1 MMSVQTP
8 PLSRSGSS
16 PSNVG
21 LANRSGTSA
30 TPPTSLSLRSSYNQ
44 LLGRDVIKESMESG
58 SSATLPKSRQ
68 RYAMTSVRSA
78 MGISDNLAMSSKNQP
93 ATRGRGLP
101 TKSSSSSALYSSSS
115 SSSLF
120 NTTNPKLA
128 KNGANMQRRAE
139 SQQQELSRANTE
151 GKIHTDLINNP
162 SSDWLELG
170 KDNSQLPPFRRRTKS
185 FFEHPGKGW
194 DLDLSLGNKEDEEE
208 EKKQQP
214 SPEKEQASPAKERES
229 QKEEKPISKQT
240 CQEEKEEVQP
250 VAEEEEDEKEEEE
263 KEEEDVDP
271 THKLRQPLLP
281 VVLEAPLSPT
291 SSSSTN
297 SPEWVPDNH
306 NRLQNPPPAQIR
318 EELCAQVQP
327 SPRSP
332 AKPPRSSQPRV
343 IKVELHPNNE
353 NQFLQQFPPSSPKL
367 ARTAERYT
375 PTRNRAPP
383 TVPDA
388 GHDTGLPRVG
398 LRMDLTP
405 ETPSEEEDSSWTTLS
420 QETPSPQ
427 TPRETGLT
435 SDVWGEGNLPPG
447 WREISDSSEIY
458 FWHIPTGTTQYHRP
472 VASGDEHTSPSK
484 GPDTEHDTQQGARD
498 SLNPP
503 NERPSSLISDSSVE
517 PVPSPSGSSP
527 SPSPSSSTVLDDVT
541 FSFADL
547 NTSTGTATEP
557 KDYPVYPDP
566 SLKAF
571 EGATLRYA
579 SLKLSASAQLETVD
593 LNNSSSHPEAMSFPV
608 RSLGW
613 VEMAEQDLCEGRSS
627 LAVHH
632 CIRQLSYCRRDI
644 RDSAGVWGEGKGM
657 LLVLQDRML
666 TLVDPDDGSLL
677 HSQPISSIRVWGVGR
692 DHDRDFAY
700 VARDK
705 NTRVLKCHVFRCDTP
720 AAAIATSLHEIC
732 SKIMAERKSAKAAAG
747 SSSQNGSDV
756 PLQEFPMPKTELVQK
771 FHVLYLGMTSVSRP
785 IGMDIING
793 AIESLVSSTGKED
806 WTPVTLSIADTTLAV
821 IKEKEEEEEVL
832 VECRVR
838 FLSFMGV
845 GRDVHSFAFVMDT
858 GSQHFHCHAFWCDPN
873 AGNVSEAVQAACV
886 LRYQKCLVARPP
898 SQRAGSSSSPSA
910 DTVTRRVTTSV
921 KRGVQS
927 LIDTLKTKKQPSE
940 LPQQ

>member
-8 PLSRSGSS
+8 PLSRSGST
-16 PSNVG
+16 PSTGG
-21 LANRSGTSA
+21 LANRSGPSA

-44 LLGRDVIKESMESG
+44 LLGRDVIKESMETG

-68 RYAMTSVRSA
+68 RYAMTSVRSV
-78 MGISDNLAMSSKNQP
+78 MGISDNLALSSKNQP
-93 ATRGRGLP
+93 VTRGRGLP

-139 SQQQELSRANTE
+139 SQQLELSRANTLD
-151 GKIHTDLINNP
+151 KIHNDLINNP
-162 SSDWLELG
+162 SSDWVVFG

-185 FFEHPGKGW
+185 FLEYHGKGW
-194 DLDLSLGNKEDEEE
+194 NLDSSWENKEEKE

-214 SPEKEQASPAKERES
+214 SSEKEQVSPAKERDS
-229 QKEEKPISKQT
+229 QKEEKHSSMQT
-240 CQEEKEEVQP
+240 CQEEKEDVKPMVE
-250 VAEEEEDEKEEEE
+250 EDEEEDE
-263 KEEEDVDP
+263 P
-271 THKLRQPLLP
+271 TPTPRQPLLP
-281 VVLEAPLSPT
+281 VVVEAPLSST

-297 SPEWVPDNH
+297 SPEWVQDNQSHLH
-306 NRLQNPPPAQIR
+306 NQTPAKVR
-318 EELCAQVQP
+318 EELCAQVQAT
-327 SPRSP
+327 PRSP

-353 NQFLQQFPPSSPKL
+353 NQFLQQYPPSSPKL
-367 ARTAERYT
+367 IRAAERNT
-375 PTRNRAPP
+375 PSRNRAPP
-383 TVPDA
+383 SLPDPES
-388 GHDTGLPRVG
+388 GTGIPKVG

-405 ETPSEEEDSSWTTLS
+405 DTPSEDEDSSWTTLS

-427 TPRETGLT
+427 TPLETDLW
-435 SDVWGEGNLPPG
+435 VEGDLPPG
-447 WREISDSSEIY
+447 WREISDSSKVY
-458 FWHIPTGTTQYHRP
+458 FWHVPTGTTQYDRP
-472 VASGDEHTSPSK
+472 VASNKQNTSSSNEP
-484 GPDTEHDTQQGARD
+484 GTEHDPHKDAQE
-498 SLNPP
+498 SLKLP

-527 SPSPSSSTVLDDVT
+527 SSASSTPSKVASSPGLI
-541 FSFADL
+541 L
-547 NTSTGTATEP
+547 NSTTCIASEL

-579 SLKLSASAQLETVD
+579 SLKLNPSAQLETVD
-593 LNNSSSHPEAMSFPV
+593 LNSTFSDPEAMSFPV

-627 LAVHH
+627 VAVHH

-666 TLVDPDDGSLL
+666 TLVDPDDRSLL

-692 DHDRDFAY
+692 DHDRERDFAY

-785 IGMDIING
+785 IDSPLPSPGMDIING
-793 AIESLVSSTGKED
+793 AIENLLSSTGKED
-806 WTPVTLSIADTTLAV
+806 WTPVILSIADTTVAV

-845 GRDVHSFAFVMDT
+845 GRDVHTFAFIMDT
-858 GSQHFHCHAFWCDPN
+858 GNQHFQCHVFWCDPN
-873 AGNVSEAVQAACV
+873 AGSVSEAVQAACV

-898 SQRAGSSSSPSA
+898 AQRAGSSSSPSA
-910 DTVTRRVTTSV
+910 DSVTRRVTTSV
-921 KRGVQS
+921 KRSVQS
-927 LIDTLKTKKQPSE
+927 LIDTLKTKKQSSE

>member
-16 PSNVG
+16 PSTGG
-21 LANRSGTSA
+21 LANRSGASA

-44 LLGRDVIKESMESG
+44 LLGRDVIKESMETG

-68 RYAMTSVRSA
+68 RYAMTTVRSA
-78 MGISDNLAMSSKNQP
+78 MGISDNLALSSKNQST
-93 ATRGRGLP
+93 ARAKGLP
-101 TKSSSSSALYSSSS
+101 KKSSSSSALYSSTS

-139 SQQQELSRANTE
+139 SQQLELSRANTVD
-151 GKIHTDLINNP
+151 KIHYELINNP
-162 SSDWLELG
+162 GSDWLELG

-185 FFEHPGKGW
+185 FLEYHGKGW
-194 DLDLSLGNKEDEEE
+194 DLDSSCGNKEKKED
-208 EKKQQP
+208 KKQQP
-214 SPEKEQASPAKERES
+214 SSEKEQASPAKETES
-229 QKEEKPISKQT
+229 QKEEKHNSLQNS
-240 CQEEKEEVQP
+240 QEEKDDVKPMAEVDE
-250 VAEEEEDEKEEEE
+250 AED
-263 KEEEDVDP
+263 DP
-271 THKLRQPLLP
+271 TPTPRQPLLP
-281 VVLEAPLSPT
+281 VVVEAPLSST
-291 SSSSTN
+291 SSSSNN

-306 NRLQNPPPAQIR
+306 NHAQNQVPAKVR
-318 EELCAQVQP
+318 EELCAPVQVC
-327 SPRSP
+327 PRSP
-332 AKPPRSSQPRV
+332 AKPPRSAQPRV

-353 NQFLQQFPPSSPKL
+353 NQFLQQYPPSSPKQT
-367 ARTAERYT
+367 RPTERNT
-375 PTRNRAPP
+375 PTRTRESRPP
-383 TVPDA
+383 PDPEPEN
-388 GHDTGLPRVG
+388 GLPKVG

-405 ETPSEEEDSSWTTLS
+405 DTPSEDEDSSWTTLS
-420 QETPSPQ
+420 QESPSPQ
-427 TPRETGLT
+427 TPQETA
-435 SDVWGEGNLPPG
+435 DVWAEGDLPPG
-447 WREISDSSEIY
+447 WREISDSSEVY
-458 FWHIPTGTTQYHRP
+458 FWHVPTGTTQYDRP
-472 VASGDEHTSPSK
+472 VASSNQHSPPSNEADAERDPLK
-484 GPDTEHDTQQGARD
+484 DTQET
-498 SLNPP
+498 LKLP

-517 PVPSPSGSSP
+517 PVPSPSGSSH
-527 SPSPSSSTVLDDVT
+527 STPSSSSTPSKVMTSSEQSLNAAT
-541 FSFADL
+541 CTADEL
-547 NTSTGTATEP
+547 

-579 SLKLSASAQLETVD
+579 SLKLNPPTQLETVD
-593 LNNSSSHPEAMSFPV
+593 LNSTFSDPELMSFPV

-613 VEMAEQDLCEGRSS
+613 VEMSEQDLCEGRSS
-627 LAVHH
+627 VAVHQ

-657 LLVLQDRML
+657 LLELQDRML
-666 TLVDPDDGSLL
+666 TLVDPDDRSLL

-732 SKIMAERKSAKAAAG
+732 SKIMAERKSAKSAAG

-793 AIESLVSSTGKED
+793 AIENLVSSTGKED
-806 WTPVTLSIADTTLAV
+806 WTPVILSIADTTVAV
-821 IKEKEEEEEVL
+821 IKEKEEDEEVL

-845 GRDVHSFAFVMDT
+845 GRDVHTFAFIMDT
-858 GSQHFHCHAFWCDPN
+858 GSQHFQCHVFWCDPN
-873 AGNVSEAVQAACV
+873 AGCVSEAVQAACV

-898 SQRAGSSSSPSA
+898 SQRASSSSSPSP
-910 DTVTRRVTTSV
+910 DSVTRRVTTSV
-921 KRGVQS
+921 KRSVQS
-927 LIDTLKTKKQPSE
+927 LIDTLKPKKQPSE

>member
-21 LANRSGTSA
+21 LANRSAPSA

-44 LLGRDVIKESMESG
+44 LLGRDIIKESMETG

-78 MGISDNLAMSSKNQP
+78 MGISDNLALSSKNQP
-93 ATRGRGLP
+93 VTRGRGLP

-139 SQQQELSRANTE
+139 SQQLELSRANTE
-151 GKIHTDLINNP
+151 GKVHNDVINNP
-162 SSDWLELG
+162 SSDWLESG

-185 FFEHPGKGW
+185 FLEYHEKGW
-194 DLDLSLGNKEDEEE
+194 DPDLSWGNKEDKE

-214 SPEKEQASPAKERES
+214 SPEKEQASPVKERES
-229 QKEEKPISKQT
+229 QKEEKPSSKQS
-240 CQEEKEEVQP
+240 CQEEKEEVEP
-250 VAEEEEDEKEEEE
+250 VVEEEEEED
-263 KEEEDVDP
+263 DP
-271 THKLRQPLLP
+271 TPTPRQPLLP
-281 VVLEAPLSPT
+281 VVVEAPLSCS

-297 SPEWVPDNH
+297 SPEWVPDN
-306 NRLQNPPPAQIR
+306 QNQAPAQVR
-318 EELCAQVQP
+318 EELCAPVQAN
-327 SPRSP
+327 PRSP

-353 NQFLQQFPPSSPKL
+353 NQFLQQYPPSSPKQ
-367 ARTAERYT
+367 ARAAERNT
-375 PTRNRAPP
+375 PTRSRAPP
-383 TVPDA
+383 ALPDPEPE
-388 GHDTGLPRVG
+388 TGLPKVG

-405 ETPSEEEDSSWTTLS
+405 DTPSEDEDSSWTTLS

-427 TPRETGLT
+427 TPRET
-435 SDVWGEGNLPPG
+435 DVWGDGDLPPG
-447 WREISDSSEIY
+447 WREISDSSEVY
-458 FWHIPTGTTQYHRP
+458 FWHVPTGTTQYHRP
-472 VASGDEHTSPSK
+472 VASGNQHTSPDIE
-484 GPDTEHDTQQGARD
+484 PDTENDPQQESQG
-498 SLNPP
+498 SLKPP

-527 SPSPSSSTVLDDVT
+527 SSSSTPSNDVT
-541 FSFADL
+541 SSGPNL
-547 NTSTGTATEP
+547 NISTCVANEL

-579 SLKLSASAQLETVD
+579 SLKLNPPAQLETVD
-593 LNNSSSHPEAMSFPV
+593 LNNTFSDPEAMSFPV

-627 LAVHH
+627 VAVHH

-666 TLVDPDDGSLL
+666 TLVDPDDRSLL

-692 DHDRDFAY
+692 DHDRERDFAY

-747 SSSQNGSDV
+747 SSSQTGSDV

-771 FHVLYLGMTSVSRP
+771 FHVLYLGMTSVTRP

-793 AIESLVSSTGKED
+793 AIDSLVSSTGKED
-806 WTPVTLSIADTTLAV
+806 WTPVILSIADTTLAV
-821 IKEKEEEEEVL
+821 IKEKEEEEEAL

-845 GRDVHSFAFVMDT
+845 GRDVHTFAFIMDT
-858 GSQHFHCHAFWCDPN
+858 GSQHFQCHVFWCDPN
-873 AGNVSEAVQAACV
+873 AGSVSEAVQAACV

-898 SQRAGSSSSPSA
+898 SQRAGSSSSPSP
-910 DTVTRRVTTSV
+910 DSVTRRVTTSV

>member
-21 LANRSGTSA
+21 MANRSGQSA

-44 LLGRDVIKESMESG
+44 LLGRDVIKESMETG

-68 RYAMTSVRSA
+68 RYTMTSVRSV
-78 MGISDNLAMSSKNQP
+78 MGISDNLSKNQP
-93 ATRGRGLP
+93 VTRGRGLP

-120 NTTNPKLA
+120 NNTNPKLA

-139 SQQQELSRANTE
+139 SQQLELSRATTE
-151 GKIHTDLINNP
+151 GKIHNDVINNP
-162 SSDWLELG
+162 SSDWL
-170 KDNSQLPPFRRRTKS
+170 DNSQLPPFRRRTKS
-185 FFEHPGKGW
+185 FLGYHEKGW
-194 DLDLSLGNKEDEEE
+194 DLDLSWGKKEEKE

-214 SPEKEQASPAKERES
+214 SPEKEQASPDKDKES
-229 QKEEKPISKQT
+229 QKEEKPSIKQT
-240 CQEEKEEVQP
+240 CEDVREEKEEVEP
-250 VAEEEEDEKEEEE
+250 VVEEEEEED
-263 KEEEDVDP
+263 DP
-271 THKLRQPLLP
+271 TPIPRQPLLP
-281 VVLEAPLSPT
+281 VVMEAPLSSTST
-291 SSSSTN
+291 SSSSSN
-297 SPEWVPDNH
+297 SPEWVLDN
-306 NRLQNPPPAQIR
+306 QNQAPVQIK
-318 EELCAQVQP
+318 EELCVPVQA

-332 AKPPRSSQPRV
+332 AKPPRSTQPRV

-353 NQFLQQFPPSSPKL
+353 NQFLQQFPPSSPKQ
-367 ARTAERYT
+367 ARAAERST
-375 PTRNRAPP
+375 PTRNKAPP
-383 TVPDA
+383 ALPDPESE
-388 GHDTGLPRVG
+388 TGLPKVG

-405 ETPSEEEDSSWTTLS
+405 DTPSEDEDSSWTTLS
-420 QETPSPQ
+420 QESPSPQ
-427 TPRETGLT
+427 TPKEA
-435 SDVWGEGNLPPG
+435 DVWSEGDLPPG
-447 WREISDSSEIY
+447 WREISDSSEVY
-458 FWHIPTGTTQYHRP
+458 FWHVPTGTTQYHRP
-472 VASGDEHTSPSK
+472 VAAGNQQTSPSAE
-484 GPDTEHDTQQGARD
+484 PDTEQDPHQYTEDC
-498 SLNPP
+498 LKPP

-517 PVPSPSGSSP
+517 PVPSPTGSS
-527 SPSPSSSTVLDDVT
+527 STPSPSSSSTPSNDVT
-541 FSFADL
+541 SSGPNLNITTCTANDL
-547 NTSTGTATEP
+547 

-579 SLKLSASAQLETVD
+579 SLKLNPSAQLETVD
-593 LNNSSSHPEAMSFPV
+593 LNNTVSDSEEMSFPV

-627 LAVHH
+627 VAVHH

-666 TLVDPDDGSLL
+666 TLVDPDDRSLL

-747 SSSQNGSDV
+747 SSSQTGSDV
-756 PLQEFPMPKTELVQK
+756 PLQEFPLPKTELVQK

-785 IGMDIING
+785 IGMDVING
-793 AIESLVSSTGKED
+793 AIDNLVTSTGKED
-806 WTPVTLSIADTTLAV
+806 WTPVILSIADTTLAV
-821 IKEKEEEEEVL
+821 IKEKEEEEEVF

-845 GRDVHSFAFVMDT
+845 GRDVHTFAFIMDT
-858 GSQHFHCHAFWCDPN
+858 GSQHFQCHIFWCDPN
-873 AGNVSEAVQAACV
+873 AGSVSEAVQAACV

-898 SQRAGSSSSPSA
+898 SQRAGSSTSPSSE
-910 DTVTRRVTTSV
+910 TVTRRVTTSV

-927 LIDTLKTKKQPSE
+927 LIDTLKPKKQPPE

>member
-21 LANRSGTSA
+21 LANRSAPSS

-44 LLGRDVIKESMESG
+44 LLGRDIIKESMETG

-78 MGISDNLAMSSKNQP
+78 MGISDNLALSSKNQP
-93 ATRGRGLP
+93 VTRGRGLP

-139 SQQQELSRANTE
+139 SQQLELSRANTE
-151 GKIHTDLINNP
+151 GKVHNDLINNP
-162 SSDWLELG
+162 SSDWLESG

-185 FFEHPGKGW
+185 FLEYHEKGW
-194 DLDLSLGNKEDEEE
+194 DLDLSWVNKEDKE

-214 SPEKEQASPAKERES
+214 SPEKEQASPVKERES
-229 QKEEKPISKQT
+229 QKEEKPSSKQS
-240 CQEEKEEVQP
+240 CQEEKEEVEP
-250 VAEEEEDEKEEEE
+250 VVEEEEEED
-263 KEEEDVDP
+263 DP
-271 THKLRQPLLP
+271 TPTPRQPLLP
-281 VVLEAPLSPT
+281 VVVEAPLSCS

-297 SPEWVPDNH
+297 SPEWVPDN
-306 NRLQNPPPAQIR
+306 QNQAPAQVR
-318 EELCAQVQP
+318 EELCAPVQA

-353 NQFLQQFPPSSPKL
+353 NQFLQQYPPSSPKQ
-367 ARTAERYT
+367 ARAAERNT
-375 PTRNRAPP
+375 PTRSRAPP
-383 TVPDA
+383 ALPDPEPE
-388 GHDTGLPRVG
+388 TGLPKVG

-405 ETPSEEEDSSWTTLS
+405 DTPSEDEDSSWTTLS

-427 TPRETGLT
+427 TPRET
-435 SDVWGEGNLPPG
+435 DVWGDGDLPPG
-447 WREISDSSEIY
+447 WREISDSSEVY
-458 FWHIPTGTTQYHRP
+458 FWHVPTGTTQYHRP
-472 VASGDEHTSPSK
+472 VASGNQHTSPDVE
-484 GPDTEHDTQQGARD
+484 PDTENDPQQESQG
-498 SLNPP
+498 SLKPQ

-527 SPSPSSSTVLDDVT
+527 SSSSSTPSNDVT
-541 FSFADL
+541 SSGPNL
-547 NTSTGTATEP
+547 NITTCAAKEL

-579 SLKLSASAQLETVD
+579 SLKLNPPAQLETVD
-593 LNNSSSHPEAMSFPV
+593 LNNTFSDPEAMSFPV

-627 LAVHH
+627 VAVHH

-666 TLVDPDDGSLL
+666 TLVDPDDRSLL

-747 SSSQNGSDV
+747 SSSQTGSDV

-771 FHVLYLGMTSVSRP
+771 FHVLYLGMTSVTRP

-793 AIESLVSSTGKED
+793 AIDSLVSSTGKED
-806 WTPVTLSIADTTLAV
+806 WTPVILSIADTTMAV

-845 GRDVHSFAFVMDT
+845 GRDVHTFAFIMDT
-858 GSQHFHCHAFWCDPN
+858 GSQHFQCHVFWCDPN
-873 AGNVSEAVQAACV
+873 AGSVSEAVQAACV

-898 SQRAGSSSSPSA
+898 SQRAGSSSSPSP
-910 DTVTRRVTTSV
+910 DSVTRRVTTSV

>member
-16 PSNVG
+16 PSTVG
-21 LANRSGTSA
+21 LVNRGGSSA
-30 TPPTSLSLRSSYNQ
+30 TPPASLSLRSSYNQ
-44 LLGRDVIKESMESG
+44 PLGRDVIKESMETG

-68 RYAMTSVRSA
+68 RNSMTSVRSA
-78 MGISDNLAMSSKNQP
+78 VGISDNLTLSSKNQF

-101 TKSSSSSALYSSSS
+101 KKSSSSSALYSSSTSS

-139 SQQQELSRANTE
+139 SQQLELSRATTE
-151 GKIHTDLINNP
+151 SKIHNDLLNNP
-162 SSDWLELG
+162 TSDWPELE

-185 FFEHPGKGW
+185 FLEYHGKGW
-194 DLDLSLGNKEDEEE
+194 DLDHNWGNKEE
-208 EKKQQP
+208 EKKQQQAI
-214 SPEKEQASPAKERES
+214 PEKEQASPIKERES
-229 QKEEKPISKQT
+229 QEEEKTSSKQSY
-240 CQEEKEEVQP
+240 QEEKEEVEP
-250 VAEEEEDEKEEEE
+250 VEEEDEEEQE
-263 KEEEDVDP
+263 P
-271 THKLRQPLLP
+271 TPPPRQPLLP
-281 VVLEAPLSPT
+281 VVVEAPLSST
-291 SSSSTN
+291 SSSSNN

-306 NRLQNPPPAQIR
+306 NHLQNQAPV
-318 EELCAQVQP
+318 LCAQAQ
-327 SPRSP
+327 SCPRSP

-353 NQFLQQFPPSSPKL
+353 NQFLQQHPPSSSPKQ
-367 ARTAERYT
+367 ARAAERNT
-375 PTRNRAPP
+375 PTRNRASPQPP
-383 TVPDA
+383 PDA
-388 GHDTGLPRVG
+388 EPETGLPKVG

-405 ETPSEEEDSSWTTLS
+405 DTPSEDEDSSWTTLS

-427 TPRETGLT
+427 TPQET
-435 SDVWGEGNLPPG
+435 DVWAEGDLPPG
-447 WREISDSSEIY
+447 WREISDSSEVY
-458 FWHIPTGTTQYHRP
+458 FWHVPTGTTQYDRP
-472 VASGDEHTSPSK
+472 VASASQAAASSSEE
-484 GPDTEHDTQQGARD
+484 PDTERDPQQETRD
-498 SLNPP
+498 SLKPP
-503 NERPSSLISDSSVE
+503 TERPSSLISDSSVE

-527 SPSPSSSTVLDDVT
+527 TSSCSSTH
-541 FSFADL
+541 L
-547 NTSTGTATEP
+547 NDITSSGRNLSTTTCNTNEL

-579 SLKLSASAQLETVD
+579 SLKLNPPAQLETVD
-593 LNNSSSHPEAMSFPV
+593 LNNTFSDPEAMSFPV

-627 LAVHH
+627 VAVHH

-666 TLVDPDDGSLL
+666 TLIDPDDRSLL

-793 AIESLVSSTGKED
+793 AIDSLMSSTGKED
-806 WTPVTLSIADTTLAV
+806 WTPVILSIADTTVAV

-845 GRDVHSFAFVMDT
+845 GRDVHTFAFIMDT
-858 GSQHFHCHAFWCDPN
+858 GNQHFQCHVFWCDPN
-873 AGNVSEAVQAACV
+873 AGSVSEAVQAACV

-898 SQRAGSSSSPSA
+898 SQHAGSSSSPSA
-910 DTVTRRVTTSV
+910 DSVTRRVTTSV

-927 LIDTLKTKKQPSE
+927 LIDTLKPKKQPSE

>member
-1 MMSVQTP
+1 MTSVQTP

-16 PSNVG
+16 PSTVG
-21 LANRSGTSA
+21 LANRSGPSA

-44 LLGRDVIKESMESG
+44 LLGRDVIKESMETG
-58 SSATLPKSRQ
+58 SSATLPKSRG
-68 RYAMTSVRSA
+68 RHTMTSVRSV
-78 MGISDNLAMSSKNQP
+78 MGISDNLTMSSKNQ
-93 ATRGRGLP
+93 AVTRGRGLP

-120 NTTNPKLA
+120 NATNPKLA

-139 SQQQELSRANTE
+139 SQQLELSRANTE
-151 GKIHTDLINNP
+151 SKIHNDLINNP
-162 SSDWLELG
+162 SSDWL
-170 KDNSQLPPFRRRTKS
+170 DNSQLPPFRRRTKS
-185 FFEHPGKGW
+185 FLEYHGKGW
-194 DLDLSLGNKEDEEE
+194 DLDFNWGNKEEKEE

-214 SPEKEQASPAKERES
+214 SPEKEQASPTKERES
-229 QKEEKPISKQT
+229 QKEEKQSNKQT
-240 CQEEKEEVQP
+240 CQEEKEEVEP
-250 VAEEEEDEKEEEE
+250 VVEVDEEDE
-263 KEEEDVDP
+263 P
-271 THKLRQPLLP
+271 TPTPRQPLLP
-281 VVLEAPLSPT
+281 VVVEAPLSST

-297 SPEWVPDNH
+297 SPEWVPDNLNH
-306 NRLQNPPPAQIR
+306 LQNQTPAQIK
-318 EELCAQVQP
+318 EELSVPVQAA
-327 SPRSP
+327 PRSP

-353 NQFLQQFPPSSPKL
+353 NQFLQQYPPSSPKQ
-367 ARTAERYT
+367 ARASERST
-375 PTRNRAPP
+375 PTKNRAPP
-383 TVPDA
+383 PLPDPEPEKA
-388 GHDTGLPRVG
+388 ETGLPKVG

-405 ETPSEEEDSSWTTLS
+405 DTPSEDEDSSWTTLS

-427 TPRETGLT
+427 SPQETA
-435 SDVWGEGNLPPG
+435 DVWAEGDLPPG
-447 WREISDSSEIY
+447 WREISDSSEVY
-458 FWHIPTGTTQYHRP
+458 FWHIPTGTTQYDRP
-472 VASGDEHTSPSK
+472 VASGNQQTASDKDH
-484 GPDTEHDTQQGARD
+484 DAEHDPQQQETQD
-498 SLNPP
+498 SLRPP

-527 SPSPSSSTVLDDVT
+527 SSSSTPSNDVT
-541 FSFADL
+541 SSEQNLDS
-547 NTSTGTATEP
+547 STCTANGL

-579 SLKLSASAQLETVD
+579 SLKLNLPAQLETVD
-593 LNNSSSHPEAMSFPV
+593 LNNTFDPEAMSFPV

-627 LAVHH
+627 VAVHH

-666 TLVDPDDGSLL
+666 TLVDPDDRSLL

-793 AIESLVSSTGKED
+793 AIESLLTSTGKED
-806 WTPVTLSIADTTLAV
+806 WTPVILSIADTTVAV
-821 IKEKEEEEEVL
+821 IKEKEEEEEAL

-845 GRDVHSFAFVMDT
+845 GRDVHTFAFIMDT
-858 GSQHFHCHAFWCDPN
+858 GNQHFQCHVFWCDPN
-873 AGNVSEAVQAACV
+873 AGCVSEAVQAACV

-898 SQRAGSSSSPSA
+898 SQRAGSSTSPSA
-910 DTVTRRVTTSV
+910 DSVTRRVTTSV

-927 LIDTLKTKKQPSE
+927 LIDTLKPKKQPSE

>member
-21 LANRSGTSA
+21 LANRSGPSSN
-30 TPPTSLSLRSSYNQ
+30 PPTSLSLRSSYNQ
-44 LLGRDVIKESMESG
+44 LLGRDVIKESMETG

-78 MGISDNLAMSSKNQP
+78 MGISDNLALSSKNQP

-101 TKSSSSSALYSSSS
+101 TKSSSSSALYSSCS

-120 NTTNPKLA
+120 NATNPKLA

-139 SQQQELSRANTE
+139 SQQLELSRATTE
-151 GKIHTDLINNP
+151 GKIHSNLINNP
-162 SSDWLELG
+162 SSDWLEFG
-170 KDNSQLPPFRRRTKS
+170 KDNSQQPLFRRRTKS
-185 FFEHPGKGW
+185 FLEYHGKGW
-194 DLDLSLGNKEDEEE
+194 DLDFNWGNKEDKE
-208 EKKQQP
+208 EKKQQ
-214 SPEKEQASPAKERES
+214 SSSEKEQASPAKERES
-229 QKEEKPISKQT
+229 QKEEKCSIKQP
-240 CQEEKEEVQP
+240 CQEEKEEVEP
-250 VAEEEEDEKEEEE
+250 VVEEEEEDN
-263 KEEEDVDP
+263 DP
-271 THKLRQPLLP
+271 TPAPRQPLLP
-281 VVLEAPLSPT
+281 VVVEAPLSST

-306 NRLQNPPPAQIR
+306 SHLQNQVPTQVR
-318 EELCAQVQP
+318 EELCVQVQA

-332 AKPPRSSQPRV
+332 AKPSRSSQPRV

-353 NQFLQQFPPSSPKL
+353 NQFLQQYPPSSPRQ
-367 ARTAERYT
+367 ARTSGRNT
-375 PTRNRAPP
+375 PTRTRAPP
-383 TVPDA
+383 PLPDPQPE
-388 GHDTGLPRVG
+388 TGLPEVV

-405 ETPSEEEDSSWTTLS
+405 DTPSENEDSSWTTLS

-427 TPRETGLT
+427 TPQETA
-435 SDVWGEGNLPPG
+435 DVWSEGDLPPG
-447 WREISDSSEIY
+447 WREISDSSEVY
-458 FWHIPTGTTQYHRP
+458 FWHVPTGTTQYHRP
-472 VASGDEHTSPSK
+472 VASSNQHISSNNE
-484 GPDTEHDTQQGARD
+484 PDTQTDPQQPSQD
-498 SLNPP
+498 SLQPP

-517 PVPSPSGSSP
+517 PVPSPSDSSH
-527 SPSPSSSTVLDDVT
+527 SSTPTPSNDVT
-541 FSFADL
+541 SSGPNL
-547 NTSTGTATEP
+547 NTTTCTANEL

-579 SLKLSASAQLETVD
+579 SLKLNPPAQLETVD
-593 LNNSSSHPEAMSFPV
+593 LNNTFSSPEAMSFPV

-627 LAVHH
+627 IAVHH

-657 LLVLQDRML
+657 LLVLQDRTL
-666 TLVDPDDGSLL
+666 TLVDPDDRSLL

-747 SSSQNGSDV
+747 SSSQTGSDV

-771 FHVLYLGMTSVSRP
+771 FHVLYLGVTSVSRP

-793 AIESLVSSTGKED
+793 AIDSLLSSTGKED
-806 WTPVTLSIADTTLAV
+806 WIPVILSIADTTVAV
-821 IKEKEEEEEVL
+821 IKEKEEDEEVL

-845 GRDVHSFAFVMDT
+845 GRDVHTFAFIMDT
-858 GSQHFHCHAFWCDPN
+858 GNQHFQCHVFWCDPN
-873 AGNVSEAVQAACV
+873 AGCVSEAVQAACV

-898 SQRAGSSSSPSA
+898 SQRAGSASSPSA
-910 DTVTRRVTTSV
+910 DSVTRRVTTSV

-927 LIDTLKTKKQPSE
+927 LIDTLKPKKQPPE

>member
-8 PLSRSGSS
+8 PIARSGSS

-21 LANRSGTSA
+21 LSNRTGPA
-30 TPPTSLSLRSSYNQ
+30 AIPPNSLSLRSSYNQ
-44 LLGRDVIKESMESG
+44 LLGRDVMKESVAMKTG

-78 MGISDNLAMSSKNQP
+78 MGISDHLPKTQP
-93 ATRGRGLP
+93 VNRGKGLP

-115 SSSLF
+115 SGSLS
-120 NTTNPKLA
+120 NITNPKLA

-139 SQQQELSRANTE
+139 SQQLELSRANTE
-151 GKIHTDLINNP
+151 SKIHTGLINN
-162 SSDWLELG
+162 SNSDWLEMG
-170 KDNSQLPPFRRRTKS
+170 KDNSQPFRRRTKS
-185 FFEHPGKGW
+185 FLESNRKSW
-194 DLDLSLGNKEDEEE
+194 DVSWGIKEDKE
-208 EKKQQP
+208 EKKLSV
-214 SPEKEQASPAKERES
+214 SPEKEQASPLKERGSEEEEEEE
-229 QKEEKPISKQT
+229 EEKKPESKLT
-240 CQEEKEEVQP
+240 T
-250 VAEEEEDEKEEEE
+250 EDEKEELELE
-263 KEEEDVDP
+263 VKAEVDDP
-271 THKLRQPLLP
+271 SPPPRQPLLP
-281 VVLEAPLSPT
+281 VVVEAPLSST
-291 SSSSTN
+291 SSSSSN
-297 SPEWVPDNH
+297 SPEWGPDS
-306 NRLQNPPPAQIR
+306 LQKQS
-318 EELCAQVQP
+318 LAQVREAQA

-332 AKPPRSSQPRV
+332 AKPPRSAQPRV

-353 NQFLQQFPPSSPKL
+353 NQFLQQYPPSSPKQ
-367 ARTAERYT
+367 ARSTERNT
-375 PTRNRAPP
+375 PTACPKPP
-383 TVPDA
+383 GPAEETGQAKVGFRMEMTPDS
-388 GHDTGLPRVG
+388 
-398 LRMDLTP
+398 
-405 ETPSEEEDSSWTTLS
+405 PSEDEDSSWTTLS
-420 QETPSPQ
+420 QESPSPQ
-427 TPRETGLT
+427 TPQETA
-435 SDVWGEGNLPPG
+435 DIWAEGDLPPG
-447 WREISDSSEIY
+447 WREISDSSEVY
-458 FWHIPTGTTQYHRP
+458 FWHVPTGTTQYHRP
-472 VASGDEHTSPSK
+472 VAPSNQHSSANNSPE
-484 GPDTEHDTQQGARD
+484 PDTRD
-498 SLNPP
+498 SLKLP

-527 SPSPSSSTVLDDVT
+527 SSVSSSSMNDAITT
-541 FSFADL
+541 RL
-547 NTSTGTATEP
+547 NFNTCTAKEL
-557 KDYPVYPDP
+557 KDYPIYPDP

-579 SLKLSASAQLETVD
+579 SLKLNPPTQMETVD
-593 LNNSSSHPEAMSFPV
+593 LDNTFSDPEAMSFPV

-613 VEMAEQDLCEGRSS
+613 MEMAEQDLCEGRSS
-627 LAVHH
+627 VAVHH

-666 TLVDPDDGSLL
+666 TLVDPDDRSLL

-692 DHDRDFAY
+692 DHERDFAY

-732 SKIMAERKSAKAAAG
+732 SKIMAERKNAKAAVG
-747 SSSQNGSDV
+747 SSSQAGSDV

-771 FHVLYLGMTSVSRP
+771 FHVLYIGMTSVSRP

-793 AIESLVSSTGKED
+793 AIEGLVSSTGKED
-806 WTPVTLSIADTTLAV
+806 WTPVILSIADTTLAV
-821 IKEKEEEEEVL
+821 IKEKEEEEEPL

-845 GRDVHSFAFVMDT
+845 GRDIHTFAFIMDT
-858 GSQHFHCHAFWCDPN
+858 GNQHFQCHVFWCDPN
-873 AGNVSEAVQAACV
+873 AGCVSEAVQAACV

-898 SQRAGSSSSPSA
+898 SQRAGSSSSPSS
-910 DTVTRRVTTSV
+910 DSVTRRVTTSV